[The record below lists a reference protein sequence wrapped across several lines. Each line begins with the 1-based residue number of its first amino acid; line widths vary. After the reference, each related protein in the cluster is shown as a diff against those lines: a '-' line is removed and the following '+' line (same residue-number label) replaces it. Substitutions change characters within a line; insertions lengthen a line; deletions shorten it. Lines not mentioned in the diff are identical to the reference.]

1 MAVSKS
7 RARWFKLIIVAFTLL
22 LGYVALK
29 IYVGSEP
36 AVQNSYNWQ
45 QYNDSINLA
54 NKTFAENNP
63 HKFTDRPRK
72 VEKDSGVFRI
82 AVLGDSFI
90 WGDGLPYD
98 SAWSHKLE
106 QRILAKYDSVEVM
119 HWGRNGWQT
128 KQEFEF
134 YSTEGYKYNPDLLI
148 IGYVD
153 NDPDMGRFEHMHWDF
168 RNNYWLLYKIWPS
181 LAEKILSDAYGRSYA
196 KWLER
201 LYGEENMGVYKGLWN
216 EFMDTLAANNQ
227 DYFVVLTPAC
237 LAYSCDEYYLKI
249 APVFDTLG
257 LEFINLIPAST
268 EKLSGFSYEELLAN
282 PANYHPGTLMTNVFA
297 DEVLNYLETSGRL
310 PAKAQ

>member
-1 MAVSKS
+1 MAVSKK
-7 RARWFKLIIVAFTLL
+7 RARWFKLIIVLFTLL
-22 LGYVALK
+22 LAYVALK
-29 IYVGSEP
+29 VYVGSAPETG
-36 AVQNSYNWQ
+36 NSYNWQ
-45 QYNDSINLA
+45 HYNDSLNLA
-54 NKTFAENNP
+54 NKAFAENHP
-63 HKFTDRPRK
+63 YKFTDRPRQ

-106 QRILAKYDSVEVM
+106 QRILSNYDSIEVM

-128 KQEFEF
+128 KQEYDF
-134 YSTEGYKYNPDLLI
+134 YTTEGKKYQPDLLI

-153 NDPDMGRFEHMHWDF
+153 NDPDMGRFEHMHPDF

-181 LAEKILSDAYGRSYA
+181 LAEKILTDAYKNSYDN
-196 KWLER
+196 WLTR
-201 LYGEENMGVYKGLWN
+201 LYGEENMTMYKGLWQD
-216 EFMDTLAANNQ
+216 FMDTLDAQNQ

-249 APVFDTLG
+249 APVFDSLQ
-257 LEFINLIPAST
+257 LEYINLIPAST
-268 EKLSGFSYEELLAN
+268 ERLSGYSYEELLAN

-297 DEVLNYLETSGRL
+297 DEVFKYLQETGRL
-310 PAKAQ
+310 PAED